1 MQTRREF
8 TLGALAAFAF
18 FKSLPGPQ
26 VFASPIRPLAG
37 HWLSELDALSR
48 EAQKQTLPQ
57 LEWQS
62 KVEEL
67 FGRVPLEDFL
77 KYIDFPSLMK
87 QGASFNGKGAKS
99 LRVDFPK
106 AEGVPTSLVFGRQV
120 FALKKGR
127 SVVPH
132 GHNNMATAFLIL
144 QGQMRGR
151 HYQRHADEAKH
162 LLISP
167 TMDKEFGPGGA
178 ATISEVKDNIH
189 WFEALSETAFIFNIH
204 VVGVTPGK
212 KGAGRVYVDPNG
224 EKLEG
229 GKIRARIIEED
240 EADRLYG

>member
-8 TLGALAAFAF
+8 TLGALTAFAF
-18 FKSLPGPQ
+18 LKSLP
-26 VFASPIRPLAG
+26 AEALRPFSG
-37 HWLSELDALSR
+37 HWLADLDALGR
-48 EAQKQTLPQ
+48 EVQKQKLPQ
-57 LEWQS
+57 VEWQA

-67 FGRVPLEDFL
+67 FARVPLEDFL
-77 KYIDFPSLMK
+77 KYIDFPSLEKKGME
-87 QGASFNGKGAKS
+87 FNGKGAKS
-99 LRVDFPK
+99 LRIDFPK
-106 AEGVPTSLVFGRQV
+106 ADGVPTSLVFGRQL

-144 QGQMRGR
+144 KGRMRGR
-151 HYQRHADEAKH
+151 HYQRHADEPKH
-162 LLISP
+162 LILSS

-178 ATISEVKDNIH
+178 ATISDVKDNVH
-189 WFEALSETAFIFNIH
+189 WFEALSDSAFIFNIH

-240 EADRLYG
+240 EADQLYG

>member
-8 TLGALAAFAF
+8 ALGALAAFAF
-18 FKSLPGPQ
+18 FKSLPGKE
-26 VFASPIRPLAG
+26 VFASAIRPLAG
-37 HWLSELDALSR
+37 HWLGELDALGRAVQS
-48 EAQKQTLPQ
+48 QKLPQ
-57 LEWQS
+57 VEWQS
-62 KVEEL
+62 HVEAL
-67 FGRVPLEDFL
+67 FAKVPLEDFL
-77 KYIDFPSLMK
+77 KYIDFAGLEKKGME
-87 QGASFNGKGAKS
+87 FNGKGAKS
-99 LRVDFPK
+99 LRIDFPK
-106 AEGVPTSLVFGRQV
+106 AEGVPTSLVFGRQL

-144 QGQMRGR
+144 KGQMRGR
-151 HYQRHADEAKH
+151 HFQRHADEAKH

-189 WFEALSETAFIFNIH
+189 WFEALSDSAFIFNIH

-224 EKLEG
+224 EKVEG
-229 GKIRARIIEED
+229 GKLRARIIEED
-240 EADRLYG
+240 EADKLYG